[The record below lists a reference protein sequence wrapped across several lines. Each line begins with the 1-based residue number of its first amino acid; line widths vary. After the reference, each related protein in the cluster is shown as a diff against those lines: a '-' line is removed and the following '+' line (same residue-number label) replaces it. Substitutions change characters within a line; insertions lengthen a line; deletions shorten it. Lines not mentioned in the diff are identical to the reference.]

1 MKKLYRSKTNRQLCG
16 VCGGLAE
23 YFNLDPTIVRLLAV
37 VIGLCTA
44 IIGALIFYIIAAVVI
59 PEDPGYHDI

>member
-1 MKKLYRSKTNRQLCG
+1 MKKLYRSKTNRQICG

-44 IIGALIFYIIAAVVI
+44 IFGALIFYIIAAVVI

>member
-44 IIGALIFYIIAAVVI
+44 IFGALIFYIIAAVVI